1 MAGVEAAWQIAGQGI
16 PVTLYE
22 MRPRTKTAIH
32 RTKQFAELVCSNSL
46 RSNHL
51 STAHGLLKEEM
62 RLLGSLILKEADE
75 CRVPAGQALAVDRDA
90 FAKAVTTSIKAS
102 SLIRVVREEI
112 TDIPSNGIVIV
123 ATGPLTSPSLSKSI
137 AKFTGYNHLYFYDA
151 LSPVID
157 VETIDHSITFRASRY
172 GKGGN
177 DYINCPM
184 NRKEYQLFYDALIDA
199 STVDLHEIDKT
210 DGIPYF
216 EGCLPIEVMAKR
228 GVDTL
233 RFGPMKPVGLV
244 DPRTQNEPYA
254 VVQLRQ
260 DDLAATLYNIVGFQN
275 QLKWSEQKR
284 ILRMIPGL
292 AEAEIVR
299 FGMIH
304 RNTYINSPKILF
316 PSLQT
321 QIRKNLFFAG
331 QLAGVEGYTESA
343 ASGLIAGKNA
353 AALSVGKPIPILP
366 KETAIGSL
374 CHYIAHAKQ
383 KDYQPTN
390 ISFGLLPPLVTPIKN
405 RRLRKEAMV
414 SRSLTKLNQFIAS
427 NN

>member
-216 EGCLPIEVMAKR
+216 EGCLPIEVMA
-228 GVDTL
+228 
-233 RFGPMKPVGLV
+233 
-244 DPRTQNEPYA
+244 
-254 VVQLRQ
+254 
-260 DDLAATLYNIVGFQN
+260 
-275 QLKWSEQKR
+275 
-284 ILRMIPGL
+284 
-292 AEAEIVR
+292 
-299 FGMIH
+299 
-304 RNTYINSPKILF
+304 
-316 PSLQT
+316 
-321 QIRKNLFFAG
+321 
-331 QLAGVEGYTESA
+331 
-343 ASGLIAGKNA
+343 
-353 AALSVGKPIPILP
+353 
-366 KETAIGSL
+366 
-374 CHYIAHAKQ
+374 
-383 KDYQPTN
+383 
-390 ISFGLLPPLVTPIKN
+390 
-405 RRLRKEAMV
+405 
-414 SRSLTKLNQFIAS
+414 
-427 NN
+427 